1 MTPNFYIFFGII
13 GLIFGSF
20 FNVVIH
26 RLPKVLNKNLTNK
39 NTKLSI
45 VKALSYP
52 NSHCPS
58 CKKSIKWFDNI
69 PVLSWLFLQGKCR
82 QCRKKI
88 SSLYAL
94 VELTTMCAFM
104 FVYWQYGLSF
114 TALGWV
120 VFFSLIILLFFIDL
134 TSFYLPDIFTYPLI
148 GVGLLMSF
156 VGLSEIHF
164 TSALIGCALGFLI
177 FFGINLL
184 YKKWRGTDGFGA
196 SDKILLAGLGSWLG
210 FKSLYPIIM
219 FSSLFGLGFMLVML
233 AFGRKYKMETMLP
246 FGPFLILS
254 SLLVYIHLYVY
265 PITFMRFFYEL

>member
-1 MTPNFYIFFGII
+1 VTPNFYIFFGII

-26 RLPKVLNKNLTNK
+26 RLPKFLDKNLTNK
-39 NTKLSI
+39 NTKLSL

-114 TALGWV
+114 EALGWI

-148 GVGLLMSF
+148 GAGLLMSF
-156 VGLSEIHF
+156 VGLSGIHF
-164 TSALIGCALGFLI
+164 TNALIGCALGFLI

-210 FKSLYPIIM
+210 FKSLYPVIM
-219 FSSLFGLGFMLVML
+219 FSSLFGLLFMFVML